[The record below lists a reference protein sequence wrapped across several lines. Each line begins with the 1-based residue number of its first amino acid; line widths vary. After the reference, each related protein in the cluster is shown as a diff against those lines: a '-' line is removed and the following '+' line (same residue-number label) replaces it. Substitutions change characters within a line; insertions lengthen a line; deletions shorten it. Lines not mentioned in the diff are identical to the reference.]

1 MHNIFEKLQAS
12 DVEFSAKVSFLELY
26 NEELFDLLTS
36 EHDMQRLRIFEDAA
50 RKGSVVIQGLEEVT
64 VHNKDEVYSILEKG
78 AAKRK
83 TAATLMNA
91 HSRLVII
98 NQFVYYYTKE
108 VKEEECVLHAILL
121 FTQRRVI
128 VPRDFCFVFIFCF
141 LAHQA
146 IFWHM

>member
-1 MHNIFEKLQAS
+1 MHNIFEKLQS
-12 DVEFSAKVSFLELY
+12 SNVEFSAKVSFLELY

-64 VHNKDEVYSILEKG
+64 VHNKDEVYNILEKG

-91 HSRLVII
+91 HSRLVTTSLFAPKKLEGESALPI
-98 NQFVYYYTKE
+98 
-108 VKEEECVLHAILL
+108 ILL
-121 FTQRRVI
+121 SHMEGSYRT
-128 VPRDFCFVFIFCF
+128 VPWNFCF
-141 LAHQA
+141 LALQT
-146 IFWHM
+146 ISCCL